1 MKSKSIRGS
10 AALFCTLGLALALL
24 PASARAEAPETSV
37 DIPHDVEPA
46 PAAPPAKVA
55 PSHPFAAL
63 AGNWSGGGTIALTGE
78 IKENIRCR
86 AAYNY
91 GKANNSLALTIRC
104 ASDNYKFELSSNVV
118 ERGGQFS
125 GQWSE
130 AAYKVSGSISG
141 RVNGGRITAVARG
154 DSFTAA
160 LAVNTNGNRQSVT
173 ITPEATYIISVQ
185 IGLNRAAAP
194 ATASR

>member
-1 MKSKSIRGS
+1 MISKSICGS
-10 AALFCTLGLALALL
+10 TALYCALGLALALMPATAPAQEFELRVL
-24 PASARAEAPETSV
+24 PSE
-37 DIPHDVEPA
+37 DIVEPA
-46 PAAPPAKVA
+46 PAPKAVA
-55 PSHPFAAL
+55 AHPFAAL
-63 AGNWSGGGTIALTGE
+63 AGTWSGGGTIALTGE

-86 AAYNY
+86 ATYNY

-118 ERGGQFS
+118 ERGGQFT

-130 AAYKVSGSISG
+130 AAYKVSGSING
-141 RVNGGRITAVARG
+141 RVNGGRITATARG

-185 IGLNRAAAP
+185 IGLGRAAAP

>member
-1 MKSKSIRGS
+1 MKSTIIRCT
-10 AALFCTLGLALALL
+10 AAVLLALATV
-24 PASARAEAPETSV
+24 PAMAQTREYDQRVPQDPDV
-37 DIPHDVEPA
+37 VEPA
-46 PAAPPAKVA
+46 PAPAPAKVD
-55 PSHPFAAL
+55 PVHPFAAL

-91 GKANNSLALTIRC
+91 GKANSSLALTIRC
-104 ASDNYKFELSSNVV
+104 ASDNYKFELSANVA

-130 AAYKVSGSISG
+130 AAYKVSGTING
-141 RVNGGRITAVARG
+141 RVNGGRISAVARG

-185 IGLNRAAAP
+185 IGMSKAAAP
-194 ATASR
+194 ATAAR

>member
-1 MKSKSIRGS
+1 MKSKFIGGTT
-10 AALFCTLGLALALL
+10 AVLLALL
-24 PASARAEAPETSV
+24 PAAALAEGPEGR
-37 DIPHDVEPA
+37 VEPLQEPVQA
-46 PAAPPAKVA
+46 PAAAPAKPDPV
-55 PSHPFAAL
+55 HPFAAL

-104 ASDNYKFELSSNVV
+104 ASDNYKFELSANVA

-130 AAYKVSGSISG
+130 AAYKVSGTITG
-141 RVNGGRITAVARG
+141 RVSGGRISAVARG

-160 LAVNTNGNRQSVT
+160 LAVNTSGNRQSVT

-185 IGLNRAAAP
+185 IGLGRAAAP

>member
-1 MKSKSIRGS
+1 MKSTIIRCT
-10 AALFCTLGLALALL
+10 AAVLLALAAV
-24 PASARAEAPETSV
+24 PATAQIREYDQRVPQDPE
-37 DIPHDVEPA
+37 PVEPA
-46 PAAPPAKVA
+46 KPEPTKPDPV
-55 PSHPFAAL
+55 HPFAAL

-104 ASDNYKFELSSNVV
+104 ASDNYKFELSANVA

-130 AAYKVSGSISG
+130 AAYKVSGTITG

-160 LAVNTNGNRQSVT
+160 LAVNTSGNRQSVT

-185 IGLNRAAAP
+185 IGMGRAAAP
-194 ATASR
+194 ATAAR

>member
-1 MKSKSIRGS
+1 MTSNIIRGS
-10 AALFCTLGLALALL
+10 LIVALALL
-24 PASARAEAPETSV
+24 PAAAFAVETPETGV
-37 DIPHDVEPA
+37 EIQHEVEPA
-46 PAAPPAKVA
+46 PASPPKAAPV
-55 PSHPFAAL
+55 HPFAAL
-63 AGNWSGGGTIALTGE
+63 AGTWTGGGTIALTGE
-78 IKENIRCR
+78 IKEALRCR
-86 AAYNY
+86 ANYAY
-91 GKANNSLALTIRC
+91 GKANNGLALTIRC

-130 AAYKVSGSISG
+130 TAYKVSGSING
-141 RVNGGRITAVARG
+141 RVNGGRITAVAKG

-194 ATASR
+194 ATAAR

>member
-1 MKSKSIRGS
+1 MKSTIVGC
-10 AALFCTLGLALALL
+10 AAAVLLALAAV
-24 PASARAEAPETSV
+24 PAAAQVREYDQRVPQDPE
-37 DIPHDVEPA
+37 PVEPA
-46 PAAPPAKVA
+46 PAATPAKPDPV
-55 PSHPFAAL
+55 HPFAAL

-104 ASDNYKFELSSNVV
+104 ASDNYKFELSANVA

-130 AAYKVSGSISG
+130 AAYKVSGTITG
-141 RVNGGRITAVARG
+141 RVNGGRISAVARG

-160 LAVNTNGNRQSVT
+160 LSVNTSGNRQSVT

-185 IGLNRAAAP
+185 IGLGRAATP

>member
-1 MKSKSIRGS
+1 MKSTIIRCT
-10 AALFCTLGLALALL
+10 AAVLLALATV
-24 PASARAEAPETSV
+24 PAAAQVREYDQRIPQDPEV
-37 DIPHDVEPA
+37 VEPA
-46 PAAPPAKVA
+46 KPEPAKPDAV
-55 PSHPFAAL
+55 HPFAAM

-104 ASDNYKFELSSNVV
+104 ASDNYKFELSANVA

-130 AAYKVSGSISG
+130 AAYKVSGTITG
-141 RVNGGRITAVARG
+141 RVNGGRISAVARG

-160 LAVNTNGNRQSVT
+160 LAVNTSGNRQSVT

-185 IGLNRAAAP
+185 IGLGRAAAP